1 MTLASCHFKA
11 WKLFHDLID
20 RMLGSM
26 QCIERSMHC
35 FDVWPNLDNCI
46 VSLERIKHLIDASF
60 LSVYSLWD
68 GVNSKSKSRDSS
80 MFFQM
85 CRAFESL
92 ILISTCRS

>member
-35 FDVWPNLDNCI
+35 FDVWSNLDNCI

-60 LSVYSLWD
+60 LSVNSRWD
-68 GVNSKSKSRDSS
+68 DVNSKSKSRDSS

>member
-1 MTLASCHFKA
+1 MILASCHFKA
-11 WKLFHDLID
+11 WKWFHDLID

-60 LSVYSLWD
+60 LSVDSLWSD
-68 GVNSKSKSRDSS
+68 VNSKSKSRDSS

-92 ILISTCRS
+92 ILISSFRI